1 MSILNSNYG
10 IVDDYTIVLSTR
22 DYRHLG
28 QISGIQTE
36 SINVVRN
43 LNSAHEISFQVYKA
57 DMIKE
62 CNFLTDVEYKNYQLV
77 KNYIWNNLVDFKLI
91 WVKELN
97 TYFSI
102 TVSTDDSADT
112 IKTVTGTSL
121 CESELSNYLID
132 SLEVNNEEEAELY
145 VIKEENDGTEYEY
158 TVFYNEEKESFSLL
172 HRILKDKAPHY
183 TIKHVDDSLRNEV
196 RSFSVDGTDIYTFL
210 TGEVSEQFN
219 CLFVFDSTER
229 GIYVYDL
236 YTVCQNP
243 ECSHFLENGSH
254 YRDDYNNFLVDD
266 SDIPRCPICGSKNVK
281 YFGEDTTILVDK
293 NNLTDSISL
302 TVNADEIK
310 NCLKLV
316 AGDDLM
322 TSVVQTLNPN
332 GTNYLYYIS
341 EFQRQDMPEEL
352 VQAIDEYNK
361 KCEDYNNDEENGY
374 QKWVLE
380 YYNTIDHLLYLESSM
395 MPDIEVGGVTA
406 ETEAAKLTS
415 ENLNPIA
422 LTSISKITPVETVNS
437 ALKQYAK
444 IHVKT
449 GYVKLE
455 VNDGATFE
463 YIGIDEST
471 GYNTGKWRGSFTV
484 TSYADEEDVYKSDTI
499 EVIVTDDY
507 LTFAQ
512 QKVMKVLNNEKAEEE
527 GDLYDVLSITRD
539 DKDEELKAFK
549 DALKYYCY
557 NRIESFKDALQSALD
572 SLNVLGIG
580 TVASS
585 TDSTITDNSEDTS
598 TDTSGAD
605 NSEDTSGAD
614 NSEDTS
620 TDNSED
626 ASSTDSAVST
636 NSTLTA
642 CYNDLYLPYYNKMKA
657 CEDAMNAIQTGKYPA
672 TDEYPDG
679 EIYSYKYNDETYY
692 RGIDD
697 LEALQ
702 EEAENKMNAIHDE
715 LNFRTCIGEDM
726 YKIYCA
732 YRREDVYSNENYI
745 SDGLESDNVS
755 LIEKAQEFLEVAKK
769 ELRRTAEPEY
779 TISSTLKNLLLME
792 EFKPIIDW
800 FKLGNWIRV
809 KIDGQLYRLR
819 LISYSIN
826 FGSLQDISVEFST
839 VTKEKGV
846 AYDVQQII
854 KSAQS
859 MTSSFGYVKKQ
870 AKKGDDAQNS
880 LSQIKQEGLNSG
892 LVKIQNNDKEEV
904 TYGKHGLLCRSY
916 DDITGTYSQEQMKIT
931 HNILAF
937 TSDGWQ
943 SVRQLIGNHE
953 YLKYNEESNVWEWNI
968 GYGNTAD
975 FITSGHIT
983 GSTIVGGLI
992 MSKNFKLNNKTN
1004 NYKDDRYNCDGS
1016 FLDLDD
1022 GCFSFG
1028 GKLTWDGANLKI
1040 DDTTIKGSLEQ
1051 VKVTAEN
1058 LKVRAENIDVSN
1070 GTIVPA
1076 QINCSELSK
1085 AISGTIEPLASNISG
1100 TISSSQVDASGF
1112 TINTSQLNGTIDA
1125 SNISGTVATS
1135 KIADTLNGKTLKNPT
1150 LTGTVTTTHSSTDY
1164 TGLTKNVTIGTT
1176 TLKFVNGLL
1185 VDVTESTS

>member
-1 MSILNSNYG
+1 MSILKSNYG

-28 QISGIQTE
+28 QISGIQPE

-43 LNSAHEISFQVYKA
+43 LNSAHEISFTVYKA

-62 CNFLTDVEYKNYQLV
+62 CNFLTDEEYKNYQLV

-112 IKTVTGTSL
+112 IKTITGTSL

-196 RSFSVDGTDIYTFL
+196 RTFSVDGTDIYTFL

-243 ECSHFLENGSH
+243 ECSHFLENGEH

-341 EFQRQDMPEEL
+341 EFQRQDMPKEL

-361 KCEDYNNDEENGY
+361 KCEDYNNDEESGY

-415 ENLNPIA
+415 ENLSPIA

-539 DKDEELKAFK
+539 DKDEELKVFK

-580 TVASS
+580 TVTSS

-598 TDTSGAD
+598 
-605 NSEDTSGAD
+605 
-614 NSEDTS
+614 EDTS

-626 ASSTDSAVST
+626 TSSTDSTVST

-657 CEDAMNAIQTGKYPA
+657 CEDAMTAIQTGKYPA

-679 EIYSYKYNDETYY
+679 EIYSYEYNGETYE

-715 LNFRTCIGEDM
+715 LNFRTSIGEDM

-792 EFKPIIDW
+792 EFKPIING

-846 AYDVQQII
+846 AYDAQQII

-992 MSKNFKLNNKTN
+992 MSKNFKVGNPTS
-1004 NYKDDRYNCDGS
+1004 NYKEDRYNCTGS

-1028 GKLTWDGANLKI
+1028 GKLTWDGENLKI

-1058 LKVRAENIDVSN
+1058 LKVYAKNIDTTN
-1070 GTIVPA
+1070 NETITPA
-1076 QINCSELSK
+1076 QINCYELSK

-1100 TISSSQVDASGF
+1100 SI
-1112 TINTSQLNGTIDA
+1112 
-1125 SNISGTVATS
+1125 ATS
-1135 KIADTLNGKTLKNPT
+1135 KIADTLTSKTLENPT

-1164 TGLTKNVTIGTT
+1164 TGLTKDVTIGTT

-1185 VDVTESTS
+1185 VNVTESTS